1 MNKNFFSYRGVLNQ
15 SFYRN
20 HEATL
25 NLKLKFQVKYAKVGW
40 VTITKL
46 NFQFVLQISSN
57 QKHLVNG
64 NRVLQKGNSEWKLK
78 KKKTIFLDNKEFGM
92 SR

>member
-78 KKKTIFLDNKEFGM
+78 KKQYFLTIKNLV
-92 SR
+92 